1 MAALDGPD
9 GASRMVMFRVYYL
22 GLAPYQN
29 ARHFLCLSERSWV
42 TNRKKSAAAAE
53 RPEDGD
59 YEEAALS
66 KRAFKTCF
74 QNVSFKTL
82 SLRTEKAT
90 IRAQTTGFFV
100 RISERCG
107 RKSCE

>member
-42 TNRKKSAAAAE
+42 TNRKKSPAAAE

-66 KRAFKTCF
+66 KRAFKTY
-74 QNVSFKTL
+74 L
-82 SLRTEKAT
+82 SKRCYCGLRKL
-90 IRAQTTGFFV
+90 QFV
-100 RISERCG
+100 PKRQDFS
-107 RKSCE
+107 SA